1 MVGKKQEPR
10 NLVSDFFAEN
20 SEEKAKIQ
28 RGQIH
33 RKSEIRQKYFFC
45 KKKRAEELKLCFKI
59 ALEDLIWNIWK
70 N

>member
-1 MVGKKQEPR
+1 M
-10 NLVSDFFAEN
+10 VSDFFAEN

-28 RGQIH
+28 REQIH
-33 RKSEIRQKYFFC
+33 RKSEIRQKYFFVN
-45 KKKRAEELKLCFKI
+45 KKRAEELKLCLKI